1 MRLIVGVVV
10 IIIVLAVGASVAYV
24 VHKRKTPRPFGTLP
38 QQDVD
43 VGLGRAMNLTQNQN
57 SLVPLR

>member
-1 MRLIVGVVV
+1 MV
-10 IIIVLAVGASVAYV
+10 IIIVLAVGASCAYV
-24 VHKRKTPRPFGTLP
+24 IHKRKTPRPFGPLP

-43 VGLGRAMNLTQNQN
+43 VALGRAMNLTQNQN